1 MKSALALIVFFL
13 LLWGFFGIADGV
25 GFIGGIKQSI
35 KAIWDIIGFLGR
47 ILVVIIIIG
56 LCVKAP

>member
-13 LLWGFFGIADGV
+13 FLWGFFGIADGV